1 MFTGIIEEIG
11 VIDRISRGSVSA
23 KLRIRCRRVLEGTQV
38 GDSIAVNGVCLTA
51 TRVDKDAF
59 EADVMEETVSRS
71 SLASLQS
78 GSPVNLERAMPAMG
92 RFGGHVVAGHVDGVG
107 RIASVEKKEM
117 AVVYE
122 IGVGSGGVSSGG
134 SLSGGA
140 SSAGSTAGLMRYIVE
155 KGSIA
160 IDGISLTV
168 ASVSETGFTVSV
180 IPHTIAQTNLKN
192 KSVGDTVNLET
203 DIIGKYVEKM
213 MESGDTPDGSPAFGG
228 SGNSGAAG
236 SPGEGE
242 LSGDFDKAR
251 AFLVKNG
258 F

>member
-11 VIDRISRGSVSA
+11 VVDRISRGSVSA
-23 KLRIRCRRVLEGTQV
+23 KLRIRCRKVLEGTQV

-51 TRVDKDAF
+51 TQVDRDAF

-92 RFGGHVVAGHVDGVG
+92 RFGGHVVAGHVDGTG
-107 RIASVEKKEM
+107 RILSIQKKEM

-122 IGVGSGGVSSGG
+122 IGVGSGSRQES
-134 SLSGGA
+134 
-140 SSAGSTAGLMRYIVE
+140 AGLMRYIVE

-168 ASVSETGFTVSV
+168 ASVSQAAFTVSV

-192 KSVGDTVNLET
+192 KSAGDVVNLET
-203 DIIGKYVEKM
+203 DIIGKYVEKLVM
-213 MESGDTPDGSPAFGG
+213 TGDVPE
-228 SGNSGAAG
+228 GNHG
-236 SPGEGE
+236 SPGGPGDGE
-242 LSGDFDKAR
+242 LSGDFDRAK
-251 AFLVKNG
+251 AFLDKNG

>member
-122 IGVGSGGVSSGG
+122 IGVGSGG
-134 SLSGGA
+134 A